1 MERLPAVIGSHV
13 FAFRLG
19 NHGDNRVL
27 AVVTGSLARDVNSV
41 GGHSLVGQGLDLAL
55 NLGES
60 AQVGAIRQEGVGFVR
75 LADLW
80 GFGGALR
87 AIAGGIWP
95 VALEHGGCAFR
106 DRAPGALILYF

>member
-1 MERLPAVIGSHV
+1 MERLPAVIGWRV
-13 FAFRLG
+13 FSFRLG
-19 NHGDNRVL
+19 NHGHDWVL
-27 AVVTGSLARDVNSV
+27 AVVTGPAARDVNSV
-41 GGHSLVGQGLDLAL
+41 GGHTLVDQGLDLAL
-55 NLGES
+55 NFGES

-80 GFGGALR
+80 GFGGVSR